1 MVEDFDLDDLEEMP
15 KSVREQLEKLE
26 QEFRQPLEL
35 RVRTK
40 YDVLATRRN
49 IENWHEQRMMRNE
62 IDYLD

>member
-1 MVEDFDLDDLEEMP
+1 LVEDFDLDDLEEMP